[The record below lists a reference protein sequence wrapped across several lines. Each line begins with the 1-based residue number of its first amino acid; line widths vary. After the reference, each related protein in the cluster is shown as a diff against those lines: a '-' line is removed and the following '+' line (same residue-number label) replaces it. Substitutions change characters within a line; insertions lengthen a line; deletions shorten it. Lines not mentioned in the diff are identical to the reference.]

1 MLLVVIAA
9 ICGGI
14 GKAIAGGTRGSL
26 ITSIALGFFGALLG
40 AWMARQLRLPEPFLL
55 RVCTF
60 GDPALPAGYGL
71 SGFAG
76 PYWGNLIVG
85 IPYLTAA
92 LFVGFTKRRS

>member
-1 MLLVVIAA
+1 MRPGAA
-9 ICGGI
+9 EATVAHPPWLGCV
-14 GKAIAGGTRGSL
+14 SNP
-26 ITSIALGFFGALLG
+26 ITHIV
-40 AWMARQLRLPEPFLL
+40 EPFLL

-85 IPYLTAA
+85 IAYLIAA
-92 LFVGFTKRRS
+92 LFVGFAKRRS

>member
-1 MLLVVIAA
+1 MLTLSGPALMLLVVIAA

-55 RVCTF
+55 RVDGSAFPILWSVIGAAVLVAVVHFLTR
-60 GDPALPAGYGL
+60 PRP
-71 SGFAG
+71 
-76 PYWGNLIVG
+76 IVR
-85 IPYLTAA
+85 L
-92 LFVGFTKRRS
+92 

>member
-1 MLLVVIAA
+1 
-9 ICGGI
+9 
-14 GKAIAGGTRGSL
+14 
-26 ITSIALGFFGALLG
+26 
-40 AWMARQLRLPEPFLL
+40 L

-71 SGFAG
+71 FGFAG

-85 IPYLTAA
+85 IAYLTAA